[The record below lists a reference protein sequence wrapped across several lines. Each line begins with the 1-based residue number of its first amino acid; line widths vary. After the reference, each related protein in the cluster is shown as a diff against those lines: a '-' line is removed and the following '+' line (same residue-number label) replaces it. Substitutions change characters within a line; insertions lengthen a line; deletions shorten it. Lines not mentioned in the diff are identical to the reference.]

1 MLPSGARRKSTLL
14 PGTIPKRSRTT
25 VPIMAAMMMV
35 VSSRDLMKVFTAL
48 RAMLAVGWGA
58 TAVIAFAAVAM
69 IAL

>member
-1 MLPSGARRKSTLL
+1 
-14 PGTIPKRSRTT
+14 
-25 VPIMAAMMMV
+25 MAAMMMV